1 MSMRIS
7 TNTIFQQG
15 TTRMGEL
22 QTSLAKT
29 QQQVSTGRKIL
40 SPADDPVAS
49 ARALQVTNTQEIN
62 AKYATNR
69 SNARDSL
76 EASEG
81 ALQGVTSVLQDIKTL
96 IIEAGNGVLD
106 TTQRQYI
113 ATELKGRYD
122 ELMGLANTR
131 DGVGDY
137 IFAGYQ
143 TTLMPFTETPT
154 GATYSGDQGQ
164 RALQV
169 FTARQIDVGQD
180 GHSVFENVNSTGA
193 FTTAS
198 VTAGATISRGSV
210 VDASLLTGHTYNIVF
225 GGGGTT
231 YDVVDT
237 TNSPTTTVVTAAP
250 YTSGSPISF
259 DGLQFAVSGTVNDG
273 DQFTV
278 HPSGNQSIFTTIK
291 DMIATL
297 QAPTTSKI
305 DKDNYAYGLRTAN
318 GNIDSALDHV
328 LTERAKIGS
337 SLKELDS
344 LDSLG
349 DDLNIQY
356 ATTLSNLQDLDYVQA
371 ITDLTKQQVSLQA
384 AQQSFIKVSNLSLF
398 NFLS

>member
-1 MSMRIS
+1 MSLRIS

-69 SNARDSL
+69 SNAKDALS
-76 EASEG
+76 ASEG
-81 ALQGVTSVLQDIKTL
+81 ALQSVTSVLQDIKTL
-96 IIEAGNGVLD
+96 IVEAGNGVLD

-113 ATELKGRYD
+113 ATELKGRFD

-131 DGVGDY
+131 DGVGEY

-143 TTLMPFTETPT
+143 TTSTPFAETPT

-169 FTARQIDVGQD
+169 FTARQIDIGED
-180 GHSVFENVNSTGA
+180 GHSLFENINSTGA

-210 VDASLLTGHTYNIVF
+210 TDASLLTGHTYNIVF

-231 YDVVDT
+231 YDIVDAT
-237 TNSPTTTVVTAAP
+237 TSTTVVTAAA
-250 YTSGSPISF
+250 YTSGTPITF
-259 DGLQFAVSGTVNDG
+259 DGQQFTVSGTVNDG

-291 DMIATL
+291 DLITTL
-297 QAPTTSKI
+297 QAPTTTTI
-305 DKDNYAYGLRTAN
+305 DKGNFAYGLRVAN

-328 LTERAKIGS
+328 LTTRAKIGS
-337 SLKELDS
+337 SLKEVES

-349 DDLNIQY
+349 EDLDIQY

-384 AQQSFIKVSNLSLF
+384 AQQSFVKVSNLSLF